1 VATANLELTFLGAA
15 GTVTGSRFLLTAAT
29 GRVLVD
35 CGMFQGPR
43 AIRRR
48 NWEPFPIPPD
58 SIDAVIVT
66 HAHLDHCGYLPA
78 LVKQGF
84 SGPIYSSH
92 NSTRLIPI
100 ILRDSAKLQEEDTA
114 YARRSGYSRH
124 AEPEPLYDAADAR
137 AAIDMLVGRD
147 FGESWEVI
155 PDLSARLDPAGHILG
170 SATVS
175 LTYSGARS
183 PDSSDD
189 ARIVF
194 SGDLGRGNHP
204 LLKGPRLPQDADLV
218 VMESTYGN
226 REHEDVDA
234 ELEQM
239 AAAIT
244 QTIER
249 GGTVVVPAF
258 AVDRTEVLLTAIR
271 ALMDQHR
278 IPRVPVYVDSPMA
291 LAAFDV
297 YRDAIAH
304 QDPEITT
311 AALAE
316 GVDAIDIPDLH
327 QARTPDDSK
336 ALDAP
341 GPKIIVS
348 ASGMGS
354 GGRVTHH
361 LKYFLPDARNC
372 VLLVGYQAFG
382 TTGQQ
387 LRDGARSV
395 RIHGQD
401 VPVLA
406 NVVDIEAFS
415 VHADRSELLDWI
427 GSPHHRP
434 GAAFLVH
441 GEEEAAADLA
451 ATIRRELGIPAVVA
465 EHGQTIEVSAREVPG

>member
-1 VATANLELTFLGAA
+1 
-15 GTVTGSRFLLTAAT
+15 
-29 GRVLVD
+29 
-35 CGMFQGPR
+35 
-43 AIRRR
+43 
-48 NWEPFPIPPD
+48 
-58 SIDAVIVT
+58 
-66 HAHLDHCGYLPA
+66 
-78 LVKQGF
+78 
-84 SGPIYSSH
+84 
-92 NSTRLIPI
+92 
-100 ILRDSAKLQEEDTA
+100 
-114 YARRSGYSRH
+114 
-124 AEPEPLYDAADAR
+124 
-137 AAIDMLVGRD
+137 
-147 FGESWEVI
+147 
-155 PDLSARLDPAGHILG
+155 
-170 SATVS
+170 
-175 LTYSGARS
+175 
-183 PDSSDD
+183 
-189 ARIVF
+189 
-194 SGDLGRGNHP
+194 
-204 LLKGPRLPQDADLV
+204 
-218 VMESTYGN
+218 
-226 REHEDVDA
+226 
-234 ELEQM
+234 
-239 AAAIT
+239 
-244 QTIER
+244 
-249 GGTVVVPAF
+249 
-258 AVDRTEVLLTAIR
+258 
-271 ALMDQHR
+271 MDQHR
-278 IPRVPVYVDSPMA
+278 IPRVPVHVDSPMA

-297 YRDAIAH
+297 YRDAIAN

-336 ALDAP
+336 ALDVP

-361 LKYFLPDARNC
+361 LKYFLPDAQNS

-406 NVVDIEAFS
+406 DVVDIEAFS

-451 ATIRRELGIPAVVA
+451 ATIRREFGIPAVVA
-465 EHGQTIEVSAREVPG
+465 EHGQTIEVSPTEVAG

>member
-1 VATANLELTFLGAA
+1 MELSFLGAA
-15 GTVTGSRFLLTAAT
+15 GTVTGSRFLVSSPS
-29 GRVLVD
+29 GQVLVD

-43 AIRRR
+43 SIRRL
-48 NWEPFPIPPD
+48 NWDPFPVSPN

-84 SGPIYSSH
+84 RGPIYASA
-92 NSTRLIPI
+92 NTCKLVPI

-124 AEPEPLYDAADAR
+124 AQPEPLYDSRDAE
-137 AAIDMLVGRD
+137 AAIDLLIPRD
-147 FGESWEVI
+147 FTDTWQVLD
-155 PDLSARLDPAGHILG
+155 DLTARLDPAGHILG

-175 LTYSGARS
+175 LEQTSGA
-183 PDSSDD
+183 D
-189 ARIVF
+189 AGARVVF

-204 LLKGPRLPQDADLV
+204 LLKGPRPPLDADVV

-226 REHEDVDA
+226 RDHADTDA
-234 ELEQM
+234 ELEEM

-244 QTIER
+244 KTIR
-249 GGTVVVPAF
+249 GGGTVVVPAF

-278 IPRVPVYVDSPMA
+278 IPRVPVHVDSPMA

-297 YRDAIAH
+297 YREAIAEG
-304 QDPEITT
+304 DSEITT

-327 QARTPDDSK
+327 QAHSTEQSKQLDS
-336 ALDAP
+336 P

-348 ASGMGS
+348 ASGMGT

-361 LKYFLPDARNC
+361 LKYFLPHPGNC
-372 VLLVGYQAFG
+372 VLLVGYQAGG
-382 TTGQQ
+382 TPGQQ
-387 LRDGARSV
+387 LRDGASSI

-401 VPVLA
+401 VAVLA
-406 NVVDIEAFS
+406 DVVDIEAFS
-415 VHADRSELLDWI
+415 VHADRRELLDWI
-427 GSPHHRP
+427 ASARTRP
-434 GAAFLVH
+434 QAAYLVH
-441 GEEEAAADLA
+441 GEPEPAAELARDLR
-451 ATIRRELGIPAVVA
+451 TELAIPAIVA
-465 EHGQTIEVSAREVPG
+465 ENGLRIQVHPGDSVA